1 MSGLICGKCGKVV
14 PEDSSFCPSCG
25 FPLKQWASQPVSAA
39 PKRDLAGP
47 LFGGGV
53 LIVLGISFWLA
64 TSGAISWAIWWAYF
78 LGGLGLLLIL
88 LGINNARSGKDS
100 GPITGGVVVLAI
112 GIIAILAWN
121 YSLSSWWPL
130 VLIALGLVVI
140 VSAVLSHKI
149 ARH

>member
-1 MSGLICGKCGKVV
+1 MSERICGKCGRAM
-14 PEDSSFCPSCG
+14 PADSLYCPSCG
-25 FPLKQWASQPVSAA
+25 SQVQQGAPQPQISA
-39 PKRDLAGP
+39 PRRDLAGP

-53 LIVLGISFWLA
+53 LIVLGVSFWLA
-64 TSGAISWAIWWAYF
+64 TSGTISWAIWWAYF
-78 LGGLGLLLIL
+78 LGGLGILLIL

-130 VLIALGLVVI
+130 VLIALGLVVM
-140 VSAVLSHKI
+140 VSAVLGHKI
-149 ARH
+149 ARR